1 MGYPRGLKVGWSIE
15 GMRMKRGLPGIGQLD
30 WHLKL
35 GTLGILA
42 VLIVSAY
49 LYLKVFNGSLSQ
61 DSSVWSAFGSFFG
74 GLFGPLISL
83 VTLLAVL
90 RTVELQKQLLEI
102 QQREFEDLSSIQR
115 AANADSRLA
124 EYKSHQLQLLDQ
136 QINMFERMQDRYN
149 QQAEYLASRNRGIV
163 YNNDIADLDKAM
175 ASTEVSIS
183 RLVRLSIEVSLEEYE
198 DIEELK
204 LKVSSGLEK
213 IDPFFA
219 GTTQLAAIRARS
231 RK

>member
-1 MGYPRGLKVGWSIE
+1 
-15 GMRMKRGLPGIGQLD
+15 MKRELLGRGRLD

-35 GTLGILA
+35 GTIGILA
-42 VLIVSAY
+42 VLVVSSF
-49 LYLKVFNGSLSQ
+49 LYLKIFNGSLSQ

-74 GLFGPLISL
+74 GLFSPLISL

-102 QQREFEDLSSIQR
+102 QQREFEGLSSIQR

-149 QQAEYLASRNRGIV
+149 REGEHLASLKRGV
-163 YNNDIADLDKAM
+163 LYSNDLANLDKAIAINE
-175 ASTEVSIS
+175 ASVA
-183 RLVRLSIEVSLEEYE
+183 RLVRLSIEVSLQEFE
-198 DIEELK
+198 DVEELK
-204 LKVSSGLEK
+204 LKVSSALEE

-219 GTTQLAAIRARS
+219 GTVQLAAIRAKS

>member
-1 MGYPRGLKVGWSIE
+1 
-15 GMRMKRGLPGIGQLD
+15 MKRELQGRGRLD

-35 GTLGILA
+35 GTLGIMA
-42 VLIVSAY
+42 VLMVSAF
-49 LYLKVFNGSLSQ
+49 LYLRVFNGSLSQ
-61 DSSVWSAFGSFFG
+61 DSSAWSAFGSFFG

-102 QQREFEDLSSIQR
+102 QQSEFEGLSSIQR

-136 QINMFERMQDRYN
+136 QINMFERMQDRYT
-149 QQAEYLASRNRGIV
+149 QQAVNLTSVNRGIV
-163 YNNDIADLDKAM
+163 YNSELANLDKGIER
-175 ASTEVSIS
+175 TEATVSL
-183 RLVRLSIEVSLEEYE
+183 LVRLSIEVSLQEFE
-198 DIEELK
+198 DVDELK
-204 LKVSSGLEK
+204 HKVSSSLEA

-219 GTTQLAAIRARS
+219 GTADLASIRARTRS
-231 RK
+231 

>member
-1 MGYPRGLKVGWSIE
+1 
-15 GMRMKRGLPGIGQLD
+15 MKRKLPGRGQLD

-42 VLIVSAY
+42 VLIISAF

-74 GLFGPLISL
+74 GLLGPLISL

-102 QQREFEDLSSIQR
+102 QQREFESLSSIQF
-115 AANADSRLA
+115 AANADSKLA

-136 QINMFERMQDRYN
+136 QITMFERMQDRYN
-149 QQAEYLASRNRGIV
+149 QQAENMVASHRGAIRH
-163 YNNDIADLDKAM
+163 DIERLDSYIAR
-175 ASTEVSIS
+175 TETAIS
-183 RLVRLSIEVSLEEYE
+183 KLVRLSIEVSLQEFES
-198 DIEELK
+198 INELK
-204 LKVSSGLEK
+204 IKMSSALEEA
-213 IDPFFA
+213 DPFFA
-219 GTTQLAAIRARS
+219 GATSLAAIRARS
-231 RK
+231 RR